1 MTDFFKSW
9 NERIRRDLASFG
21 DPGASVDVDGSERR
35 FRATWTMRGE
45 PREATFSLSLDQGVR
60 VTVGG
65 ERPSPYRT
73 FVSGPDMA
81 DLRHVAQMIQ
91 SARRPLLYI
100 PARAKYPA
108 GPAASG
114 SQDREE
120 GSAIEV
126 LTDLLDEE
134 ADTTRVIMVTG
145 GAGAG
150 KTCVLRELVRRQ
162 AEAYLSGRT
171 SRLLLYVNAQG
182 RSLARLHEALAT
194 ELQDLKVG
202 LTYHSVAV
210 LSQLGVLAPVIDGF
224 DELLG
229 VSGYDD
235 AFSSLA
241 TFLEQLR
248 GEGQILASARS
259 TYYEEEFLDRAGRA
273 SATGDQDWS
282 HVPVSIQEWSDDDRR
297 TYLDKWVEEK
307 RWPRSKAE
315 AFRRRVTI
323 AFKGD
328 RNADLASKPLFFAR
342 VVDLLQHDPSFS
354 SGDDLLHTLVR
365 EYSSRELEDKLLDRH
380 SQPLLTTDQFR
391 DLLQELAEEMWN
403 QETRG
408 LDTGSIRFI
417 AEYFVHVH
425 AGLPETAKQ
434 VIVERLPAMAF
445 LGLHDA
451 PAARGGIAFEHEL
464 FFFYFLARTIAARLG
479 AEGADLRVVLG
490 RSALPE
496 EVADRVAQ
504 ELAASDA
511 PAAGNRLQALLDRLA
526 RAAEQESRRA
536 TQVRENAGLLVMAL
550 LRNQDGPDARHV
562 EGRTIRSV
570 VFPGSHLKHVTLKRC
585 SLIDVTMRRTDLTS
599 TRFMACEARG
609 VRLYEP
615 GVIRKSSRL
624 ELTGLGV
631 DDVTGIRVLD
641 DAPDA
646 NFDPSFIADTLRSCG
661 APITNDPGPRGP
673 AVPDVYLK
681 LMERLMRVYRRTN
694 LVCLQ
699 DDTLSSLFSAR
710 GWHRLKQ
717 RLVEHGIVKQ
727 EDRATSG
734 RPKKFL
740 RSQYP
745 PAQIL
750 AGRVGRPDTDPRIRA
765 FWEALATSDS

>member
-21 DPGASVDVDGSERR
+21 DPGASVDVDGSGRS
-35 FRATWTMRGE
+35 FRAAWTMRGE
-45 PREATFSLSLDQGVR
+45 PREATFSLSLDQQDVR
-60 VTVGG
+60 VTARGA
-65 ERPSPYRT
+65 RPTPYRT

-91 SARRPLLYI
+91 SARRPRLYV

-114 SQDREE
+114 SQDRE
-120 GSAIEV
+120 GPAIEV

-182 RSLARLHEALAT
+182 RSLARLNEALAT

-210 LSQLGVLAPVIDGF
+210 LSQLGVLVPVIDGF

-235 AFSSLA
+235 AFGSLA
-241 TFLEQLR
+241 GFLEQLR
-248 GEGQILASARS
+248 GEGRILASARS

-282 HVPVSIQEWSDDDRR
+282 HVPVGIQEWSDDDRR
-297 TYLDKWVEEK
+297 NYLDEWVKDKGWPPSQVEE
-307 RWPRSKAE
+307 
-315 AFRRRVTI
+315 FRQRVTSTFSGGRHK
-323 AFKGD
+323 A
-328 RNADLASKPLFFAR
+328 LALKPLFFTR
-342 VVDLLQHDPSFS
+342 VVGLLHDNSSFS
-354 SGDDLLHTLVR
+354 GGDDLLRTLVR
-365 EYSSRELEDKLLDRH
+365 EYSSRELHDKLLDRQ
-380 SQPLLTTDQFR
+380 SRPLMNSDQFG
-391 DLLQELAEEMWN
+391 DLMQELAEEMWN

-408 LDTGSIRFI
+408 LDAGSIRFV
-417 AEYFVHVH
+417 AEYFVHD
-425 AGLPETAKQ
+425 AGLPDTAKQ
-434 VIVERLPAMAF
+434 VIVERLPATAF
-445 LGLHDA
+445 LGLRDA
-451 PAARGGIAFEHEL
+451 PAVRGEIAFEHEL
-464 FFFYFLARTIAARLG
+464 FFFYFLARTIAARLD

-504 ELAASDA
+504 EMAASDA
-511 PAAGNRLQALLDRLA
+511 PAAGNRLQELLDRLS
-526 RAAEQESRRA
+526 RAAEQESRRT
-536 TQVRENAGLLVMAL
+536 TQVRENAGRLVMAL
-550 LRNQDGPDARHV
+550 LRNQGGPDTHRI

-570 VFPGSHLKHVTLKRC
+570 VFPGSHLKDVTLERC
-585 SLIDVTMRRTDLTS
+585 SLIDVAMRRTDLTS

-609 VRLYEP
+609 VRLHEP
-615 GVIRKSSRL
+615 RVSRRSSRL

-661 APITNDPGPRGP
+661 APITGDPGPRGP
-673 AVPDVYLK
+673 AVPDVYLE
-681 LMERLMRVYRRTN
+681 LMERLTRAYRRTN

-699 DDTLSSLFSAR
+699 DDTLSSLFKAH
-710 GWHRLKQ
+710 GWSELQQ
-717 RLVEHGIVKQ
+717 RLVEHGIVRPEK
-727 EDRATSG
+727 RATSG
-734 RPKKFL
+734 RPKRFL
-740 RSQYP
+740 RSRYL
-745 PAQIL
+745 PAQIM
-750 AGRVGRPDTDPRIRA
+750 AGRVGRPGTDPRIRA
-765 FWEALATSDS
+765 FWEALAATAP